1 MENTS
6 FLFDF
11 TCVMMRN
18 FRYHSDRKVTIF
30 RAHNKDLITHWDL
43 VCLVCLGYAFIR
55 SPFLCQLR
63 LFSSSLQTI
72 IVNEVDELSAVIP
85 VNAVAG
91 SRELTKST
99 ICGVA
104 ASIALSFLFIFYGF
118 LNLNQNLIRGKN
130 IWL

>member
-1 MENTS
+1 
-6 FLFDF
+6 
-11 TCVMMRN
+11 
-18 FRYHSDRKVTIF
+18 
-30 RAHNKDLITHWDL
+30 
-43 VCLVCLGYAFIR
+43 
-55 SPFLCQLR
+55 
-63 LFSSSLQTI
+63 
-72 IVNEVDELSAVIP
+72 VNEVDELSAVIP

-118 LNLNQNLIRGKN
+118 NLNQNVIRGKN